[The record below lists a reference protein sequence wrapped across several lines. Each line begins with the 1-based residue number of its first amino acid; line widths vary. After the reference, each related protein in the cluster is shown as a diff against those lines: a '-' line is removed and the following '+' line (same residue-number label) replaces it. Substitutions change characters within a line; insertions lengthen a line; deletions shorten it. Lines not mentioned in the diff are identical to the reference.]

1 MQIDHLREAH
11 WHNKLDQYRR
21 IGEAEL
27 ESSNYRQSKCD
38 TFKDANTP
46 SLDLCD
52 VNATGLG
59 EAIKGIRIDFV
70 LLLLVI
76 FVVGL
81 HRLDFGVIVTIGR

>member
-11 WHNKLDQYRR
+11 WHDKLDQYRR

-46 SLDLCD
+46 SLDLRD
-52 VNATGLG
+52 INATGLG

-70 LLLLVI
+70 LLLLFIV
-76 FVVGL
+76 FVGL
-81 HRLDFGVIVTIGR
+81 RRLDFGVIITIGR